1 MYPNQ
6 PGYPTQPPA
15 QPGYPTQPPAQPGY
29 PTQPPAQPGY
39 PTQPPAQPGYPT
51 QPPAQPGYPSQ
62 PPAQLGYPS
71 QYGQPFAGGGGSIFD
86 GMGSEDP
93 SQTGNYLPLTV
104 ATYVA
109 EIERVFFNQ
118 GRQSN
123 SVIVDFKIVWSGN
136 PAVQAGTS
144 WNWYQSCSWEGWKGR
159 LKGFIGACN
168 GIDPYDKDALRQAF
182 PNEQSAVAAAELAIS
197 PANPLMGK
205 LVRLDT
211 APAGTKKGGQVTAH
225 KWRPYRPE
233 EFSGGQ

>member
-1 MYPNQ
+1 MNNPMYPNQ
-6 PGYPTQPPA
+6 PGFPPQPPA
-15 QPGYPTQPPAQPGY
+15 QPGYPPQPPAQPGFPPQPPAQPGY
-29 PTQPPAQPGY
+29 PPQPPAQPGY
-39 PTQPPAQPGYPT
+39 PPQPPAQSGF
-51 QPPAQPGYPSQ
+51 PPQ
-62 PPAQLGYPS
+62 
-71 QYGQPFAGGGGSIFD
+71 QYGQPFAGGGSIFD
-86 GMGSEDP
+86 GMGNEDP

-211 APAGTKKGGQVTAH
+211 VPAGTKKGGQVTAH

-233 EFSGGQ
+233 EFSNGQ